1 MTKIKALIT
10 MLVLGTSAAAF
21 AAPARSDDAAPTM
34 RDHRDPMPAPAP
46 ITTTAP
52 DVRDHR
58 EPLPQDKQ
66 MDRDSWKHRT
76 QWTTLASS
84 AKIIGTKEYVRVG
97 AKAGKFDQLKLQTVS
112 GKTQIRLV
120 QINFAN
126 GQSQT
131 VRLNTTLDRNNT
143 VATVSL
149 NGQHR
154 AITSI
159 VVYGA
164 GNARSAYAIL
174 AA

>member
-21 AAPARSDDAAPTM
+21 ASPASDNVSAPVF
-34 RDHRDPMPAPAP
+34 RDHRDPMPAP
-46 ITTTAP
+46 IQVNAP
-52 DVRDHR
+52 DARDHR
-58 EPLPQDKQ
+58 EPMPQAQQDHDGWQ
-66 MDRDSWKHRT
+66 HRT
-76 QWTTLASS
+76 RWTTLASS
-84 AKIIGTKEYVRVG
+84 AKIVGTKEYIRVG
-97 AKAGKFDQLKLQTVS
+97 VRAGKFDQLKLQTVS
-112 GKTQIRLV
+112 GKTQIKLV

-143 VATVSL
+143 IATIAL
-149 NGQHR
+149 TGQNR

-159 VVYGA
+159 TVYGA
-164 GNARSAYAIL
+164 GNARSSYSIL

>member
-21 AAPARSDDAAPTM
+21 AAPSDFSAPTV

-46 ITTTAP
+46 ITANAP
-52 DVRDHR
+52 NVRDHR

-66 MDRDSWKHRT
+66 MDRDVWKHRT

-84 AKIIGTKEYVRVG
+84 AKIVGTKEYIRVG
-97 AKAGKFDQLKLQTVS
+97 ARAGQFDQLKLQTIS
-112 GKTQIRLV
+112 GKTQIKLV
-120 QINFAN
+120 QINFSN
-126 GQSQT
+126 GQSQM

-149 NGQHR
+149 NGQNR
-154 AITSI
+154 SISSI

-164 GNARSAYAIL
+164 GNARSAYSVL